1 MKLPFFG
8 TKERAP
14 APPEPSEQERQISR
28 GLASLRDAT
37 AKEVMTPRADVIALG
52 APVLLSDVVSA
63 VRRSGRSHYP
73 VYRDDL
79 DHLIGVL
86 FVKDVFTQVIDT
98 PGSGSGLDVDVT
110 ERLREPYVVP
120 ETRSALELLA
130 EMRRRKR
137 GFAVVADEY
146 GGFAGVL
153 TVNDLVSEL
162 VGELHD
168 EYDRATPP
176 EIVRIDANRHLV
188 DGSSSVDDV
197 REALNA
203 PIPDGEYV
211 TLAGFLL
218 DAFGHIPTENESI
231 QRDGW
236 TYRVAEM
243 DGRRIAK
250 VVIEGVSATI

>member
-1 MKLPFFG
+1 MKLPFFSA
-8 TKERAP
+8 KEQAQVL
-14 APPEPSEQERQISR
+14 PEPSEQERQISR

-86 FVKDVFTQVIDT
+86 FVKDVFTQVIEA
-98 PGSGSGLDVDVT
+98 PGSDGALGVDVT
-110 ERLREPYVVP
+110 ERLREPFVVP
-120 ETRSALELLA
+120 ETRSALEILA

-137 GFAVVADEY
+137 GFAIVADEY

-168 EYDRATPP
+168 EYDRATRP

-188 DGSSSVDDV
+188 DGSASVDDV
-197 REALNA
+197 RESLHC

-218 DAFGHIPTENESI
+218 DAFGHIPVENESI

-243 DGRRIAK
+243 DGRRVAK
-250 VVIEGVSATI
+250 VVIEGASATI